1 MRQGAR
7 LRGAIL
13 PRPEALPQRPAPWQH
28 ALRQA
33 ARSPHELLS
42 RLGLEPADV
51 ALSADAARDFPL
63 LVPQGLIDR
72 MRPGDA
78 ADPLLR
84 QVLPAAAETL
94 PVPGFIT
101 DPLAEAAARAAP
113 GILHKYAGRALLVLT
128 GACAVHCRYC
138 FRRHFPY
145 QEAGLRPAALD
156 QALAYLAAD
165 TTLHEVILSGGDPLT
180 LADARLAPLADRL
193 AALPALRTLRIHT
206 RLPVV
211 LPERVDERLLA
222 WLAPLRLRKVLVLHV
237 NHAREIDAA
246 VAQAVARLGKAGV
259 TLLNQSVLLRG
270 VNDSAAA
277 LADLSERL
285 WDIGVLPYYLHLLD
299 HVQGAA
305 HFEVRDAEAQALMS
319 ALRAR
324 LPGYLV
330 PRLAREEAGL
340 PYKRVIA

>member
-63 LVPQGLIDR
+63 LVPQGFIDR

-211 LPERVDERLLA
+211 LPEMAMWRRHMVLEGQL
-222 WLAPLRLRKVLVLHV
+222 VFLVLFSEWELKPTQLEEWV
-237 NHAREIDAA
+237 EE
-246 VAQAVARLGKAGV
+246 
-259 TLLNQSVLLRG
+259 LLEFGDEYVSE
-270 VNDSAAA
+270 AA
-277 LADLSERL
+277 L
-285 WDIGVLPYYLHLLD
+285 IGVSMWARSRELTAALERRLD
-299 HVQGAA
+299 
-305 HFEVRDAEAQALMS
+305 EIALKGSSSTM
-319 ALRAR
+319 RK
-324 LPGYLV
+324 
-330 PRLAREEAGL
+330 LARQVPGR
-340 PYKRVIA
+340 K